1 MSRASLTLLSI
12 LLSSCANE
20 PSELGANFFN
30 GGTMDVSYID
40 SVSVK
45 ISTIKY
51 EELVTSEPDRLLIGH
66 HDDEKLG
73 AVFSAPYFQLSVPS
87 TNPLN
92 KYSTEYNYAVLV
104 LKYDGYSYY
113 DTLLENRY
121 SVYRVNEKIE
131 TDATGS
137 LYNHS
142 RFELDT
148 HSLGT
153 ATFKP
158 RPHKDDSLAIGL
170 DDALGRDLYEKILNQ
185 SPVVADDTEF
195 QRYFRGIAVLPDI
208 SINGSLLGF
217 TPDAELR
224 LYYTDKSVIPANDD
238 RYVSFSL
245 NSNGLFFNSIAADIT
260 GTDLDGTLLT
270 QEDNVDAALTDNE
283 SYIQGGIGL
292 SLRMDLPYIKKLRDM
307 ENLLL
312 LNAVLEIHPVRHSY
326 DALKPLPGML
336 TAFVIYPNNETYTEY
351 STSIQQLVLDDIP
364 RDTYYSVDVTDYVET
379 MLQDDNTENQYA
391 LLFRLED
398 KDFRE
403 SVNRIFVSSERTKLR
418 INYATIK
425 NN

>member
-1 MSRASLTLLSI
+1 MGRTSLALSSI
-12 LLSSCANE
+12 LLLSCANE
-20 PSELGANFFN
+20 PSELGGDFFN

-51 EELVTSEPDRLLIGH
+51 EELVTNGSDRLLIGH

-73 AVFSAPYFQLSVPS
+73 AVFSASYFQLSVPS

-113 DTLLENRY
+113 DTLLQNSY
-121 SVYRVNEKIE
+121 SVYRVNGKIE
-131 TDATGS
+131 TDDTGS

-148 HSLGT
+148 HPLGT
-153 ATFKP
+153 ATFRP
-158 RPHKDDSLAIGL
+158 RPHKDDSLAIRL
-170 DDALGRDLYEKILNQ
+170 DDALGRDLYEKILNE
-185 SPVVADDTEF
+185 SPDVADDTEF
-195 QRYFRGIAVLPDI
+195 QRHFRGIAVLPDT
-208 SINGSLLGF
+208 SVSGGLMGF

-245 NSNGLFFNSIAADIT
+245 NSNGLFFNSIAASRT
-260 GTDLDGTLLT
+260 GTKLDGTLLT
-270 QEDNVDAALTDNE
+270 QEEKVDAVLTDNE
-283 SYIQGGIGL
+283 SYVQGGIGL
-292 SLRMDLPYIKKLRDM
+292 ALRLDLPYIKKLRDV
-307 ENLLL
+307 ENLLV

-336 TAFVIYPNNETYTEY
+336 TALLIHPNNETYTEY
-351 STSIQQLVLDDIP
+351 STSIQQLVQDDIP
-364 RDTYYSVDVTDYVET
+364 RDTYYTVDVTDYIEM
-379 MLQDDNTENQYA
+379 MLRDNNNENQYA

-398 KDFRE
+398 KEFRE
-403 SVNRIFVSSERTKLR
+403 SVNRILVSSERTKLR
-418 INYATIK
+418 INYASIK